1 MLSLMSSVLLG
12 TSDALTSSTA
22 RIQGSTPNF
31 EARDEPRGDA
41 STTLVVVVGS
51 CNEDMICRGPRLPRP
66 GETVEHSSFETCCG
80 GKGANQAVQASLL
93 LGSGKVELVGCVG
106 TDAGGARQRAGLTHA
121 GTGLRYM
128 AETSEATS
136 GVAVVTVAEQEAGAN
151 TIVVVPGA
159 NALLTSSHVDA
170 AADELGRARIVL
182 CQLEVP
188 AAASL
193 RAFELA
199 QGIKTLNPAPLGG
212 VAHEDLLKLVRAA
225 DLVCANELELAAL
238 VGRGDVDPRVL
249 EAEPLEA
256 AADSARR
263 LAGDASVVVVAT
275 LGARGALVA
284 DAANA
289 VHIPAWPLAS
299 DATTLDTS
307 GAGDCFLGA
316 LAAFFASGKSLLAA
330 ARDAA
335 KVASWSV
342 VRPGTQPSYP
352 SARNLMDND
361 PDPLL
366 RAALMRLTSAPATS
380 AEDPLESLV
389 WPLASE
395 PPTLV
400 QLADTGVFSSHCN
413 RIDFPCS
420 QVLRFSP
427 TNDHLN
433 FARRVLRTVV
443 ARYLSYD
450 IFPLESHSSS
460 YCMRPVTPGTGSLS
474 VFESAY
480 LYFQTSLE
488 TTPLE
493 RSQSDIFRLI
503 QGNKRQ

>member
-1 MLSLMSSVLLG
+1 MSAHRTFGRPAAAIVLSVMSSLLLR
-12 TSDALTSSTA
+12 TSDALTSSAA
-22 RIQGSTPNF
+22 RIQGGPQTVGQLGDSH
-31 EARDEPRGDA
+31 GDA
-41 STTLVVVVGS
+41 LTALVVVVGS
-51 CNEDMICRGPRLPRP
+51 CNEDIICRGPRLPRP

-106 TDAGGARQRAGLTHA
+106 CDAVGARQRAGLTHA

-170 AADELGRARIVL
+170 AAVELGQARIVL

-199 QGIKTLNPAPLGG
+199 KGIKTLNPAPLGG

-225 DLVCANELELAAL
+225 DLVVANELELAAL

-249 EAEPLEA
+249 EAEPLETA
-256 AADSARR
+256 AQSALK
-263 LAGDASVVVVAT
+263 LAEDASVVVVAT

-284 DAANA
+284 DAGNA

-299 DATTLDTS
+299 DAATLDTS

-316 LAAFFASGKSLLAA
+316 LAAFFASGKSLLSA

-352 SARNLMDND
+352 SARNLIDHD

-366 RAALMRLTSAPATS
+366 RAALTRLESEPAAS
-380 AEDPLESLV
+380 VEDPLESFT
-389 WPLASE
+389 WPLAAD
-395 PPTLV
+395 PPTV
-400 QLADTGVFSSHCN
+400 AQLAGTGVLSSHCFASISTVRRSYTSLKPTIILVRRN
-413 RIDFPCS
+413 GYYP
-420 QVLRFSP
+420 VASP
-427 TNDHLN
+427 GIW
-433 FARRVLRTVV
+433 
-443 ARYLSYD
+443 SYD
-450 IFPLESHSSS
+450 PFAVISHPSS
-460 YCMRPVTPGTGSLS
+460 YRRRS
-474 VFESAY
+474 VGY
-480 LYFQTSLE
+480 VC
-488 TTPLE
+488 P
-493 RSQSDIFRLI
+493 RI
-503 QGNKRQ
+503 